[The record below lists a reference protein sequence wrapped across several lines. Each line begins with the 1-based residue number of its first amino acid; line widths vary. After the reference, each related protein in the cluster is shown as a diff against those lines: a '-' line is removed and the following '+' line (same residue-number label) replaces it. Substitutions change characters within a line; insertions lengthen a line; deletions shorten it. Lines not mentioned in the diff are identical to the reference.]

1 MVFSG
6 DYNRP
11 SYVMVMDVCAGS
23 GMGAAAVFEW
33 GDGVDELTNAR
44 GIPSHNW
51 LSRDAM

>member
-1 MVFSG
+1 MEIVTETFICYDDG
-6 DYNRP
+6 
-11 SYVMVMDVCAGS
+11 CAGS